1 MPRASIHHFALILF
15 VSLGRVAAA
24 ADPTRATVAS
34 GDTSVQ
40 IEAQADKLK
49 LIGCKSLLADW
60 NWTTGSAIPL
70 LNFVV
75 VEGQDLVRWK
85 FKTRKSFKASAD
97 APEAE
102 IFVFENE
109 SPALELTSAWMDF
122 SRPGQLSTGSP
133 SETTAMPL

>member
-1 MPRASIHHFALILF
+1 LNEMPRASIHHFALILF

-75 VEGQDLVRWK
+75 VEGQDPCSL
-85 FKTRKSFKASAD
+85 
-97 APEAE
+97 E
-102 IFVFENE
+102 IQNPQIFQGFRRR
-109 SPALELTSAWMDF
+109 S
-122 SRPGQLSTGSP
+122 
-133 SETTAMPL
+133 